1 MPALTAMFSASV
13 SWRGQAV
20 KNTCVSG
27 AGRQRL
33 AQRVGGGQVRAD
45 RDHAGAGLDRGPRQ
59 GDDLPAVRGE
69 QVDQGRSGDAGGA
82 GDQGGPGGVLVRHDA
97 TLSCRREAAGRHAD
111 PPRYAAGGQPVGTG
125 GGPARL
131 SSGSAAARD
140 RRVLVI
146 LGASPPE
153 GIPVATLVS
162 ERIGQFF
169 VDGDRLEYTE
179 YGAGDR
185 WVVLVHGQLMPR
197 RMHQPLARAIAV
209 EGFHV
214 VTVDLLGHGR
224 SDRPLDPKEYSMTAF
239 GEQVVALLD
248 HLGADQAVIGGTSLG
263 SNVSLEVAD
272 VAPERVRGL
281 LLEMPVL
288 DNALEAGLIAFGP
301 LMFLARFV
309 PLSITLTRRLSRMV
323 PRGVV
328 PFWAGVG
335 LDTLAQQPAPMAATI
350 HGIFFGRIAPSSK
363 RRRQIS
369 APALVVG
376 HPRDPIHPA
385 ADAAM
390 LADEMPNARFVAARS
405 ILEWRSRPPASTP
418 RPSRSSPSAGR
429 PPPSRRERTP
439 ARPRRVG
446 ANARS
451 TPSSRRER
459 TFPAGPVGT
468 PGCAGENG
476 GVGLYRDEAIVLRTQ
491 KLGEADRII
500 TLLTR
505 QLGPGACGRQG
516 GTTDLLTLR
525 VAARAVHPRRP
536 AARRGPL
543 ARRGHPGRDAGAVRE
558 PDGRGLRAL
567 HRRHGDAGDRR
578 AAGHRGQGARPPAV
592 PAARRCP
599 ARDLRH
605 RPLAE
610 RRSSTPSC
618 CARWRSPATRRPS
631 RRARAAGSRGRTGR
645 SARPPAACSARPAGC
660 PVRRA
665 PRWRRWRCSAR
676 CSPGDWAV
684 VDASE
689 PRHRREATGL
699 VAAYLQWH
707 LERGLKSIAYVQR

>member
-1 MPALTAMFSASV
+1 M
-13 SWRGQAV
+13 
-20 KNTCVSG
+20 
-27 AGRQRL
+27 
-33 AQRVGGGQVRAD
+33 
-45 RDHAGAGLDRGPRQ
+45 
-59 GDDLPAVRGE
+59 
-69 QVDQGRSGDAGGA
+69 
-82 GDQGGPGGVLVRHDA
+82 
-97 TLSCRREAAGRHAD
+97 
-111 PPRYAAGGQPVGTG
+111 
-125 GGPARL
+125 
-131 SSGSAAARD
+131 
-140 RRVLVI
+140 
-146 LGASPPE
+146 
-153 GIPVATLVS
+153 ATLVS

-301 LMFLARFV
+301 LMFLARFM

-335 LDTLAQQPAPMAATI
+335 LDTLAQHPAPMAATI

-405 ILEWRSRPPASTP
+405 ILEWRSRP
-418 RPSRSSPSAGR
+418 
-429 PPPSRRERTP
+429 
-439 ARPRRVG
+439 ARLD
-446 ANARS
+446 A
-451 TPSSRRER
+451 
-459 TFPAGPVGT
+459 
-468 PGCAGENG
+468 
-476 GVGLYRDEAIVLRTQ
+476 EA
-491 KLGEADRII
+491 
-500 TLLTR
+500 
-505 QLGPGACGRQG
+505 
-516 GTTDLLTLR
+516 
-525 VAARAVHPRRP
+525 VAFVTECWA
-536 AARRGPL
+536 
-543 ARRGHPGRDAGAVRE
+543 
-558 PDGRGLRAL
+558 
-567 HRRHGDAGDRR
+567 
-578 AAGHRGQGARPPAV
+578 PPA
-592 PAARRCP
+592 
-599 ARDLRH
+599 
-605 RPLAE
+605 E
-610 RRSSTPSC
+610 
-618 CARWRSPATRRPS
+618 
-631 RRARAAGSRGRTGR
+631 
-645 SARPPAACSARPAGC
+645 SARTHA
-660 PVRRA
+660 
-665 PRWRRWRCSAR
+665 
-676 CSPGDWAV
+676 
-684 VDASE
+684 
-689 PRHRREATGL
+689 
-699 VAAYLQWH
+699 
-707 LERGLKSIAYVQR
+707 